1 MNVNSIEASQLTSG
15 GSSVSLDK
23 LIGRG
28 LPSGATLPG
37 TEIEQF
43 YQAVSNF
50 VHTFDFKVGDRVVF
64 LADKLL
70 DPRVISAITGLA
82 AARGITPVMVM
93 THTTNMMEIPDDV
106 KPILEKATF
115 VVSTWFCSAWHPYCI
130 ALRRDKGQRWVKIT
144 FFRNLDLLNTPQARF
159 PTELVGE
166 LIRATA
172 ARFPRGKDCA
182 LKFSDSRGTDLVIP
196 LTARMVDKAMTT
208 NRWKGE
214 VLATSPGAYV
224 HYLPTHGPNLY
235 EPGPMLDD
243 PDQRVAITGT
253 VYAQWAVGFETPF
266 GENIGVRFENNRIT
280 DVSGESAEAA
290 VLREM
295 LIGGMLIE
303 LGCGFN
309 PKWPRHLIYPAGS
322 NSPGALHFGI
332 DLVKPADYIKKKM
345 PSWEEPPV
353 HVDLVTFDSTVDAGS
368 NRLVTDGFLE
378 ALRDDAVIA
387 MAARYG
393 EPVDLL
399 QNWPD

>member
-1 MNVNSIEASQLTSG
+1 MGLSDIHAMQIDSAGT
-15 GSSVSLDK
+15 SVSFEK

-28 LPSGATLPG
+28 LPTGKTLPN
-37 TEIEQF
+37 TEIER
-43 YQAVSNF
+43 YYEAVSNF
-50 VHTFDFKVGDRVVF
+50 VHTFDFRSTDIVVF

-70 DPRVISAITGLA
+70 DPRVIAAITGLA
-82 AARGITPVMVM
+82 SAHGIKPITVM

-144 FFRNLDLLNTPQARF
+144 YFRNLDLLHTEQARF

-172 ARFPRGKDCA
+172 SRFPTGQDCE
-182 LKFSDSRGTDLVIP
+182 LKFTDSRGSDLRIP
-196 LTARMVDKAMTT
+196 LTARMVEKNLST

-243 PDQRVAITGT
+243 PNQVVAVTGT
-253 VYAQWAVGFETPF
+253 LYPQWAVGFNQPF
-266 GENIGVRFENNRIT
+266 AERIAVRFKDNRIVEVIGVSR
-280 DVSGESAEAA
+280 DAEL
-290 VLREM
+290 LREM
-295 LIGGMLIE
+295 LIGGVLIE

-332 DLVKPADYIKKKM
+332 DLLHPSDYIKKTM
-345 PSWEEPPV
+345 PYWEEPPV
-353 HVDLVTFDSTVDAGS
+353 HVDLITFDSTVDAGP
-368 NRLVTDGFLE
+368 NRLVTAGFLD
-378 ALRDDAVIA
+378 ALKDKAVIA
-387 MAARYG
+387 MAERYG

-399 QNWPD
+399 QNWPE